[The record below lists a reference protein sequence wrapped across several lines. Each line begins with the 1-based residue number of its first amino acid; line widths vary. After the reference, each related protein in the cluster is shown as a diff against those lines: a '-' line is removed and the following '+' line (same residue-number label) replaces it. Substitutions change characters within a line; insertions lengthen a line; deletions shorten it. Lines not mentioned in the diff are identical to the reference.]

1 LLASGCA
8 VRPASPRAHPSRAP
22 VELADVPF
30 FAQERYACG
39 PAALAT
45 VLVHSGVPVT
55 PDALVSRIYLPG
67 RQGSLQ
73 VELVAAARQ
82 LDRVPYVIEPT
93 LEAIRA
99 ELAAG
104 RPVLVLQNLG
114 IGWVRRWHYA
124 VVVGSDEDAGTFTL
138 RSGTKRRVTTGA
150 KRFEATWN
158 RAQRWALVALRPGE
172 LPASPD
178 RASLLAAGAALE
190 SLDRLD
196 SARATYRAIVRH
208 WPEDA
213 MAWFG
218 LGNAE
223 YRLGAPDRA
232 EGAWRRAL
240 AHDPDH
246 AAALNNLAQR
256 MGERGC
262 PVEARRLL
270 ERARSIADSSAVANA
285 IAATETALLGSASS
299 ANAACEPV
307 ETAF

>member
-8 VRPASPRAHPSRAP
+8 VRPDAPRAHPSRAP

-73 VELVAAARQ
+73 VELIAAARQ
-82 LDRVPYVIEPT
+82 LDRVPYVLEPT

-114 IGWVRRWHYA
+114 FAWVRRWHYA
-124 VVVGSDEDAGTFTL
+124 VVVGSDQEAGTVTL
-138 RSGTKRRVTTGA
+138 RSGGERRVTTSA

-178 RASLLAAGAALE
+178 RARLLAAGAALE
-190 SLDRLD
+190 SLDRFE
-196 SARATYRAIVRH
+196 SARATFRAIARR

-232 EGAWRRAL
+232 EGAWRRTL
-240 AHDPDH
+240 ARDPDH

-262 PVEARRLL
+262 PVEARTLL
-270 ERARSIADSSAVANA
+270 ERARTVAESSAMANA
-285 IAATETALLGSASS
+285 IAATETALQASTAL
-299 ANAACEPV
+299 ANAACEPI
-307 ETAF
+307 ELAF